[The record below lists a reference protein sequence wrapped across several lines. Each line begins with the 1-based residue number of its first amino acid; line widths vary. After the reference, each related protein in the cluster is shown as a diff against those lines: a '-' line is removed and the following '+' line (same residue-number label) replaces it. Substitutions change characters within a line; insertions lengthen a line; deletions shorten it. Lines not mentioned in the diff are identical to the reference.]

1 MAYTVRKLLESEQF
15 PKMKL
20 LCGEKGLDLEVK
32 GIRII
37 EIEDMER
44 YLTGGEILITSFQVY
59 LSCSD
64 REVEQHFEDLVKS
77 DISGF
82 IVKKRKEYDPT
93 GRRLSLLE
101 KHCKKYEI
109 PLVEIPGDF
118 DYWGIIR
125 HVMIQVFDKDTA
137 RLKYFKITHD
147 SFNSFI
153 LKNNGSSNT
162 ASDIIKFLS
171 IMIENPVVLYYG
183 NLNCMVSTNSDNSK
197 LILSDEIQPYKPNI
211 ITKFQYMK
219 QMKGSCVQYVVKFAI
234 LSEVEV
240 YITITEENRELTE
253 LDYMAIENAII
264 NLQYGFL
271 SEFAQDEVKKKYQR
285 DIVHNILNGLLSSKE
300 MTEAAAQL
308 GMKESDTYRVVDF
321 HTIKKNVQRKYTKE
335 QLQEVG
341 VIVGELMYLLP
352 DALIYRN
359 MDQIVMIQQ
368 VDSNQT
374 ELEYQKEMEEVEDV
388 IQRSILYRKKDTDFQ
403 IGIGKS
409 VEGYQR
415 LKESYHEASRAIKYI
430 DIIRLVTGDKNKS
443 VVHYSNLGFFQ
454 IFGEIDDVT
463 ELERYIP
470 ETLKKSNISV
480 SLIKANRTKITDS
493 NVYGISYGYDVY
505 AGGAGNDN
513 DGDAKDGRSG
523 GFVGF
528 NDEGLLKN
536 NNMYYC
542 DVVRGTKDLVG
553 PFSGKSE
560 LDTVYAFNSQEK
572 VEGEN
577 NNYRIYRKLD
587 QSLDQIEKNNSIL
600 NSSHEKDD
608 ASGWDIYTIGHMN
621 PVKTFETL
629 KNAVLVS
636 KGDSVKADLNAYES
650 SAKAVLMSDTK
661 TTLNTGE
668 SDTPEPSE
676 SQDPCDENIKLTIN
690 KVWKDLNNFDHS
702 RPNSI
707 TVTISRTWKDKAGN
721 EKTETVPRYE
731 SYKIEGS
738 SDKSKWQKVIK
749 ELPAYT
755 TDGDE
760 IYYYT
765 YSITEAKVDG
775 YTTTI
780 DKSQDGFTFTITNRH
795 FPGLPDT
802 GGYGSYLIYLIAVL
816 LFLVYFVMRYKKCKE
831 NKKAEKL

>member
-109 PLVEIPGDF
+109 PLVEISEDSY
-118 DYWGIIR
+118 YWGIIR
-125 HVMIQVFDKDTA
+125 YVMIQVFDKDTA

-147 SFNSFI
+147 SFNTFI

-183 NLNCMVSTNSDNSK
+183 DLNCMVSTNSDNSK

-234 LSEVEV
+234 LSEVEI

-264 NLQYGFL
+264 NLQDGFL
-271 SEFAQDEVKKKYQR
+271 SEFAQDEEKKTYQR
-285 DIVHNILNGLLSSKE
+285 DIIHNILNGLLSSKE

-321 HTIKKNVQRKYTKE
+321 HTITKNVQRKYTKE
-335 QLQEVG
+335 QLHEVG
-341 VIVGELMYLLP
+341 VIEGELMHLLP

-368 VDSNQT
+368 VDSDQT
-374 ELEYQKEMEEVEDV
+374 ELEYQKEMEEIEEV

-415 LKESYHEASRAIKYI
+415 LKESYYEASQAIKYI
-430 DIIRLVTGDKNKS
+430 EIIRQVTGDKNKS
-443 VVHYSNLGFFQ
+443 VVQYSNLGFFQ
-454 IFGEIDDVT
+454 IFGKVDDMT
-463 ELERYIP
+463 ELERCIP
-470 ETLKKSNISV
+470 ETLKKLYLYDDEHKGE
-480 SLIKANRTKITDS
+480 LITTLQMYLRNNQSIKKTASAMFVHYRT
-493 NVYGISYGYDVY
+493 ISYRLE
-505 AGGAGNDN
+505 
-513 DGDAKDGRSG
+513 KIKQISG
-523 GFVGF
+523 
-528 NDEGLLKN
+528 
-536 NNMYYC
+536 
-542 DVVRGTKDLVG
+542 
-553 PFSGKSE
+553 
-560 LDTVYAFNSQEK
+560 
-572 VEGEN
+572 
-577 NNYRIYRKLD
+577 I
-587 QSLDQIEKNNSIL
+587 
-600 NSSHEKDD
+600 
-608 ASGWDIYTIGHMN
+608 
-621 PVKTFETL
+621 
-629 KNAVLVS
+629 
-636 KGDSVKADLNAYES
+636 
-650 SAKAVLMSDTK
+650 
-661 TTLNTGE
+661 
-668 SDTPEPSE
+668 
-676 SQDPCDENIKLTIN
+676 
-690 KVWKDLNNFDHS
+690 NFD
-702 RPNSI
+702 N
-707 TVTISRTWKDKAGN
+707 AN
-721 EKTETVPRYE
+721 EVLAV
-731 SYKIEGS
+731 SNGLIIYKMLKEIE
-738 SDKSKWQKVIK
+738 
-749 ELPAYT
+749 
-755 TDGDE
+755 
-760 IYYYT
+760 
-765 YSITEAKVDG
+765 
-775 YTTTI
+775 
-780 DKSQDGFTFTITNRH
+780 
-795 FPGLPDT
+795 
-802 GGYGSYLIYLIAVL
+802 
-816 LFLVYFVMRYKKCKE
+816 
-831 NKKAEKL
+831 

>member
-15 PKMKL
+15 PKMKP

-59 LSCSD
+59 LSCND

-118 DYWGIIR
+118 YYWGIIR
-125 HVMIQVFDKDTA
+125 YVIMQVFDKATA

-147 SFNSFI
+147 NFNAFI
-153 LKNNGSSNT
+153 LNNNGSCNT
-162 ASDIIKFLS
+162 ASNIIKFLS
-171 IMIENPVVLYYG
+171 VMIENPVVLYYG

-234 LSEVEV
+234 LSEVEI

-300 MTEAAAQL
+300 MTEAASQL

-470 ETLKKSNISV
+470 ETLKKLYLYDDEHKGE
-480 SLIKANRTKITDS
+480 LITTLQMYLRNNQSIKKTAGAMFVHYRT
-493 NVYGISYGYDVY
+493 ISYRLE
-505 AGGAGNDN
+505 
-513 DGDAKDGRSG
+513 KIKQISG
-523 GFVGF
+523 INF
-528 NDEGLLKN
+528 
-536 NNMYYC
+536 
-542 DVVRGTKDLVG
+542 
-553 PFSGKSE
+553 
-560 LDTVYAFNSQEK
+560 
-572 VEGEN
+572 
-577 NNYRIYRKLD
+577 
-587 QSLDQIEKNNSIL
+587 
-600 NSSHEKDD
+600 DD
-608 ASGWDIYTIGHMN
+608 ANEVLAVSNGLIIYKM
-621 PVKTFETL
+621 L
-629 KNAVLVS
+629 K
-636 KGDSVKADLNAYES
+636 E
-650 SAKAVLMSDTK
+650 
-661 TTLNTGE
+661 
-668 SDTPEPSE
+668 
-676 SQDPCDENIKLTIN
+676 
-690 KVWKDLNNFDHS
+690 
-702 RPNSI
+702 
-707 TVTISRTWKDKAGN
+707 
-721 EKTETVPRYE
+721 
-731 SYKIEGS
+731 IE
-738 SDKSKWQKVIK
+738 
-749 ELPAYT
+749 
-755 TDGDE
+755 
-760 IYYYT
+760 
-765 YSITEAKVDG
+765 
-775 YTTTI
+775 
-780 DKSQDGFTFTITNRH
+780 
-795 FPGLPDT
+795 
-802 GGYGSYLIYLIAVL
+802 
-816 LFLVYFVMRYKKCKE
+816 
-831 NKKAEKL
+831 

>member
-109 PLVEIPGDF
+109 PLVEILGDF

-147 SFNSFI
+147 SFNTFI
-153 LKNNGSSNT
+153 LNNNGSCNT
-162 ASDIIKFLS
+162 ASNIIKFLS
-171 IMIENPVVLYYG
+171 VMIENPVVLYYG

-234 LSEVEV
+234 LSEVEI

-321 HTIKKNVQRKYTKE
+321 HTIKNNVQSKYTKE
-335 QLQEVG
+335 QLHEVG
-341 VIVGELMYLLP
+341 VIEGELMHLLP

-368 VDSNQT
+368 VDSDQT

-415 LKESYHEASRAIKYI
+415 LKESYHEASQAIKYI
-430 DIIRLVTGDKNKS
+430 EIVRLVTGDKNKS

-470 ETLKKSNISV
+470 ETLKKLYLYDDEHKGE
-480 SLIKANRTKITDS
+480 LITTLQMYLRNNQSIKKTADAMFVHYRT
-493 NVYGISYGYDVY
+493 ISYRLE
-505 AGGAGNDN
+505 
-513 DGDAKDGRSG
+513 KIKQISG
-523 GFVGF
+523 
-528 NDEGLLKN
+528 
-536 NNMYYC
+536 
-542 DVVRGTKDLVG
+542 
-553 PFSGKSE
+553 
-560 LDTVYAFNSQEK
+560 
-572 VEGEN
+572 
-577 NNYRIYRKLD
+577 I
-587 QSLDQIEKNNSIL
+587 
-600 NSSHEKDD
+600 
-608 ASGWDIYTIGHMN
+608 
-621 PVKTFETL
+621 
-629 KNAVLVS
+629 
-636 KGDSVKADLNAYES
+636 
-650 SAKAVLMSDTK
+650 
-661 TTLNTGE
+661 
-668 SDTPEPSE
+668 
-676 SQDPCDENIKLTIN
+676 
-690 KVWKDLNNFDHS
+690 NFD
-702 RPNSI
+702 N
-707 TVTISRTWKDKAGN
+707 AN
-721 EKTETVPRYE
+721 EVLAV
-731 SYKIEGS
+731 SNGLIIYKMLKEIE
-738 SDKSKWQKVIK
+738 
-749 ELPAYT
+749 
-755 TDGDE
+755 
-760 IYYYT
+760 
-765 YSITEAKVDG
+765 
-775 YTTTI
+775 
-780 DKSQDGFTFTITNRH
+780 
-795 FPGLPDT
+795 
-802 GGYGSYLIYLIAVL
+802 
-816 LFLVYFVMRYKKCKE
+816 
-831 NKKAEKL
+831 

>member
-82 IVKKRKEYDPT
+82 IVKKRKKYDPT

-109 PLVEIPGDF
+109 PLVEISEDSY
-118 DYWGIIR
+118 YWGIIR
-125 HVMIQVFDKDTA
+125 YVIMQVFDKDTA

-147 SFNSFI
+147 NFNTFI
-153 LKNNGSSNT
+153 LNNNGSCNT

-171 IMIENPVVLYYG
+171 VMIENPVVLYYG

-234 LSEVEV
+234 LNEMEI

-285 DIVHNILNGLLSSKE
+285 DLIHNILNGLLSSKE

-335 QLQEVG
+335 QLHEVG

-470 ETLKKSNISV
+470 ETLKKLYLYDDEHKGE
-480 SLIKANRTKITDS
+480 LITTLQMYLRNKQSIRKTADAMFVHYRT
-493 NVYGISYGYDVY
+493 ISYRLE
-505 AGGAGNDN
+505 
-513 DGDAKDGRSG
+513 KIKQISG
-523 GFVGF
+523 
-528 NDEGLLKN
+528 
-536 NNMYYC
+536 
-542 DVVRGTKDLVG
+542 
-553 PFSGKSE
+553 
-560 LDTVYAFNSQEK
+560 
-572 VEGEN
+572 
-577 NNYRIYRKLD
+577 I
-587 QSLDQIEKNNSIL
+587 
-600 NSSHEKDD
+600 
-608 ASGWDIYTIGHMN
+608 
-621 PVKTFETL
+621 
-629 KNAVLVS
+629 
-636 KGDSVKADLNAYES
+636 
-650 SAKAVLMSDTK
+650 
-661 TTLNTGE
+661 
-668 SDTPEPSE
+668 
-676 SQDPCDENIKLTIN
+676 
-690 KVWKDLNNFDHS
+690 NFD
-702 RPNSI
+702 N
-707 TVTISRTWKDKAGN
+707 AN
-721 EKTETVPRYE
+721 EVLAV
-731 SYKIEGS
+731 SNGLIIYKMLKEIE
-738 SDKSKWQKVIK
+738 
-749 ELPAYT
+749 
-755 TDGDE
+755 
-760 IYYYT
+760 
-765 YSITEAKVDG
+765 
-775 YTTTI
+775 
-780 DKSQDGFTFTITNRH
+780 
-795 FPGLPDT
+795 
-802 GGYGSYLIYLIAVL
+802 
-816 LFLVYFVMRYKKCKE
+816 
-831 NKKAEKL
+831 

>member
-109 PLVEIPGDF
+109 PLVEISEDSY
-118 DYWGIIR
+118 YWGIIR
-125 HVMIQVFDKDTA
+125 YVMIQVFDKDTA

-147 SFNSFI
+147 SFNTFI

-183 NLNCMVSTNSDNSK
+183 DLNCMVSTNSDNSK

-234 LSEVEV
+234 LSEVEI

-271 SEFAQDEVKKKYQR
+271 SEFAQNEVKKTYQR
-285 DIVHNILNGLLSSKE
+285 DLIHNILNGLLSSKE

-321 HTIKKNVQRKYTKE
+321 HTITKNVQRKYTKE
-335 QLQEVG
+335 QLHEVG

-368 VDSNQT
+368 VDSDQT
-374 ELEYQKEMEEVEDV
+374 ELEYQKEMEEIEEV

-415 LKESYHEASRAIKYI
+415 LKESYQEASRAIKYI

-443 VVHYSNLGFFQ
+443 VVHYSSLGFFQ

-470 ETLKKSNISV
+470 ETLKKLYLYDDEHKGE
-480 SLIKANRTKITDS
+480 LITTLQMYLRNNQSIKKTASAMFVHYRT
-493 NVYGISYGYDVY
+493 ISYRLE
-505 AGGAGNDN
+505 
-513 DGDAKDGRSG
+513 KIKQISG
-523 GFVGF
+523 
-528 NDEGLLKN
+528 
-536 NNMYYC
+536 
-542 DVVRGTKDLVG
+542 
-553 PFSGKSE
+553 
-560 LDTVYAFNSQEK
+560 
-572 VEGEN
+572 
-577 NNYRIYRKLD
+577 I
-587 QSLDQIEKNNSIL
+587 
-600 NSSHEKDD
+600 
-608 ASGWDIYTIGHMN
+608 
-621 PVKTFETL
+621 
-629 KNAVLVS
+629 
-636 KGDSVKADLNAYES
+636 
-650 SAKAVLMSDTK
+650 
-661 TTLNTGE
+661 
-668 SDTPEPSE
+668 
-676 SQDPCDENIKLTIN
+676 
-690 KVWKDLNNFDHS
+690 NFD
-702 RPNSI
+702 N
-707 TVTISRTWKDKAGN
+707 AN
-721 EKTETVPRYE
+721 EVLAV
-731 SYKIEGS
+731 SNGLIIYKMLKEIE
-738 SDKSKWQKVIK
+738 
-749 ELPAYT
+749 
-755 TDGDE
+755 
-760 IYYYT
+760 
-765 YSITEAKVDG
+765 
-775 YTTTI
+775 
-780 DKSQDGFTFTITNRH
+780 
-795 FPGLPDT
+795 
-802 GGYGSYLIYLIAVL
+802 
-816 LFLVYFVMRYKKCKE
+816 
-831 NKKAEKL
+831 

>member
-44 YLTGGEILITSFQVY
+44 YLTGGEILITSLQVY
-59 LSCSD
+59 LSCSA

-109 PLVEIPGDF
+109 PLVEISEDSY
-118 DYWGIIR
+118 YWGIIR
-125 HVMIQVFDKDTA
+125 YVIMQVFDKATA

-147 SFNSFI
+147 NFNTFI
-153 LKNNGSSNT
+153 LNNNGSCNT
-162 ASDIIKFLS
+162 ASNIIKFLS
-171 IMIENPVVLYYG
+171 VMIENPVVLYYG

-234 LSEVEV
+234 LSEVEI
-240 YITITEENRELTE
+240 YITITEENRGLTE

-285 DIVHNILNGLLSSKE
+285 DLIHNILNGLLSSKE

-321 HTIKKNVQRKYTKE
+321 HTIKNNVQSKYTKE
-335 QLQEVG
+335 QLHEVG
-341 VIVGELMYLLP
+341 VIEGELKHLLP

-368 VDSNQT
+368 VDSEQT

-415 LKESYHEASRAIKYI
+415 LKESYHEASQAIKYI
-430 DIIRLVTGDKNKS
+430 EIVRLVTGDKNKS

-454 IFGEIDDVT
+454 IFGEIDDMT
-463 ELERYIP
+463 KLERYIP
-470 ETLKKSNISV
+470 ETLKKLYLYDDEHKGE
-480 SLIKANRTKITDS
+480 LITTLQMYLRNNQSIKKTADAMFVHYRT
-493 NVYGISYGYDVY
+493 ISYRLE
-505 AGGAGNDN
+505 
-513 DGDAKDGRSG
+513 KIKQISG
-523 GFVGF
+523 
-528 NDEGLLKN
+528 
-536 NNMYYC
+536 
-542 DVVRGTKDLVG
+542 
-553 PFSGKSE
+553 
-560 LDTVYAFNSQEK
+560 
-572 VEGEN
+572 
-577 NNYRIYRKLD
+577 I
-587 QSLDQIEKNNSIL
+587 
-600 NSSHEKDD
+600 
-608 ASGWDIYTIGHMN
+608 
-621 PVKTFETL
+621 
-629 KNAVLVS
+629 
-636 KGDSVKADLNAYES
+636 
-650 SAKAVLMSDTK
+650 
-661 TTLNTGE
+661 
-668 SDTPEPSE
+668 
-676 SQDPCDENIKLTIN
+676 
-690 KVWKDLNNFDHS
+690 NFD
-702 RPNSI
+702 N
-707 TVTISRTWKDKAGN
+707 AN
-721 EKTETVPRYE
+721 EVLAV
-731 SYKIEGS
+731 SNGLIIYKMLKEIE
-738 SDKSKWQKVIK
+738 
-749 ELPAYT
+749 
-755 TDGDE
+755 
-760 IYYYT
+760 
-765 YSITEAKVDG
+765 
-775 YTTTI
+775 
-780 DKSQDGFTFTITNRH
+780 
-795 FPGLPDT
+795 
-802 GGYGSYLIYLIAVL
+802 
-816 LFLVYFVMRYKKCKE
+816 
-831 NKKAEKL
+831 

>member
-1 MAYTVRKLLESEQF
+1 MGYTVRKLLESEQF

-109 PLVEIPGDF
+109 PLVEISEDSY
-118 DYWGIIR
+118 YWGIIR
-125 HVMIQVFDKDTA
+125 YVIMQVFDKDTA

-147 SFNSFI
+147 NFNTFI
-153 LKNNGSSNT
+153 LNNNGSCNT

-171 IMIENPVVLYYG
+171 VMIENPVVLYYG

-234 LSEVEV
+234 LNEMEI

-271 SEFAQDEVKKKYQR
+271 SEFAQDEEKKMYQR
-285 DIVHNILNGLLSSKE
+285 DIIHNILNGLLSSKE

-321 HTIKKNVQRKYTKE
+321 HTIAKNVQRKYTKE
-335 QLQEVG
+335 QLHEVG
-341 VIVGELMYLLP
+341 VIEGELMHLLP

-415 LKESYHEASRAIKYI
+415 LKESYYEASQAIKYI
-430 DIIRLVTGDKNKS
+430 EIIRLVTGDKNKS

-454 IFGEIDDVT
+454 IFGKVDDMT
-463 ELERYIP
+463 ELERCIP
-470 ETLKKSNISV
+470 ETLKKLYLYEDEHKGE
-480 SLIKANRTKITDS
+480 LITTLQMYLRNNQSIKKTAGAMFVHYRT
-493 NVYGISYGYDVY
+493 ISYRLE
-505 AGGAGNDN
+505 
-513 DGDAKDGRSG
+513 KIKQISG
-523 GFVGF
+523 
-528 NDEGLLKN
+528 
-536 NNMYYC
+536 
-542 DVVRGTKDLVG
+542 
-553 PFSGKSE
+553 
-560 LDTVYAFNSQEK
+560 
-572 VEGEN
+572 
-577 NNYRIYRKLD
+577 I
-587 QSLDQIEKNNSIL
+587 
-600 NSSHEKDD
+600 
-608 ASGWDIYTIGHMN
+608 
-621 PVKTFETL
+621 
-629 KNAVLVS
+629 
-636 KGDSVKADLNAYES
+636 
-650 SAKAVLMSDTK
+650 
-661 TTLNTGE
+661 
-668 SDTPEPSE
+668 
-676 SQDPCDENIKLTIN
+676 
-690 KVWKDLNNFDHS
+690 NFD
-702 RPNSI
+702 N
-707 TVTISRTWKDKAGN
+707 AN
-721 EKTETVPRYE
+721 EVLAV
-731 SYKIEGS
+731 SNGLIIYKMLKEIE
-738 SDKSKWQKVIK
+738 
-749 ELPAYT
+749 
-755 TDGDE
+755 
-760 IYYYT
+760 
-765 YSITEAKVDG
+765 
-775 YTTTI
+775 
-780 DKSQDGFTFTITNRH
+780 
-795 FPGLPDT
+795 
-802 GGYGSYLIYLIAVL
+802 
-816 LFLVYFVMRYKKCKE
+816 
-831 NKKAEKL
+831 

>member
-109 PLVEIPGDF
+109 PLVEIPEDF
-118 DYWGIIR
+118 YYWGIIR

-147 SFNSFI
+147 NFNTFI

-234 LSEVEV
+234 LSEVEI

-285 DIVHNILNGLLSSKE
+285 DLIHNILNGLLSSKE

-321 HTIKKNVQRKYTKE
+321 HTIKNNVQSKYTKE
-335 QLQEVG
+335 QLHEVG
-341 VIVGELMYLLP
+341 VIEGELKHLLP

-415 LKESYHEASRAIKYI
+415 LKESYHEASQAIKYI
-430 DIIRLVTGDKNKS
+430 EIIRQVTGDKNKS

-454 IFGEIDDVT
+454 IFGEIDDMT

-470 ETLKKSNISV
+470 ETLKKLYLYDDEHKGE
-480 SLIKANRTKITDS
+480 LITTLQMYLRNNQSIKKTAGAMFAHYRT
-493 NVYGISYGYDVY
+493 ISYRLE
-505 AGGAGNDN
+505 
-513 DGDAKDGRSG
+513 KIKQISG
-523 GFVGF
+523 INF
-528 NDEGLLKN
+528 
-536 NNMYYC
+536 
-542 DVVRGTKDLVG
+542 
-553 PFSGKSE
+553 
-560 LDTVYAFNSQEK
+560 
-572 VEGEN
+572 
-577 NNYRIYRKLD
+577 
-587 QSLDQIEKNNSIL
+587 
-600 NSSHEKDD
+600 DD
-608 ASGWDIYTIGHMN
+608 ANEVLAVSNGLIIYKM
-621 PVKTFETL
+621 L
-629 KNAVLVS
+629 K
-636 KGDSVKADLNAYES
+636 E
-650 SAKAVLMSDTK
+650 
-661 TTLNTGE
+661 
-668 SDTPEPSE
+668 
-676 SQDPCDENIKLTIN
+676 
-690 KVWKDLNNFDHS
+690 
-702 RPNSI
+702 
-707 TVTISRTWKDKAGN
+707 
-721 EKTETVPRYE
+721 
-731 SYKIEGS
+731 IE
-738 SDKSKWQKVIK
+738 
-749 ELPAYT
+749 
-755 TDGDE
+755 
-760 IYYYT
+760 
-765 YSITEAKVDG
+765 
-775 YTTTI
+775 
-780 DKSQDGFTFTITNRH
+780 
-795 FPGLPDT
+795 
-802 GGYGSYLIYLIAVL
+802 
-816 LFLVYFVMRYKKCKE
+816 
-831 NKKAEKL
+831 

>member
-109 PLVEIPGDF
+109 PLVEISEDSY
-118 DYWGIIR
+118 YWGIIR
-125 HVMIQVFDKDTA
+125 YVIMQVFDKDTA

-147 SFNSFI
+147 NFNTFI
-153 LKNNGSSNT
+153 LNNNGSCNT

-234 LSEVEV
+234 LNEMEI

-321 HTIKKNVQRKYTKE
+321 HTITKNVQRKYTKE
-335 QLQEVG
+335 QLHEVG
-341 VIVGELMYLLP
+341 VIVSELMYLLP

-470 ETLKKSNISV
+470 ETLKKLYLYDDEHKGE
-480 SLIKANRTKITDS
+480 LITTLQMYLRNNQSIKKTAGAMFVHYRT
-493 NVYGISYGYDVY
+493 ISYRLE
-505 AGGAGNDN
+505 
-513 DGDAKDGRSG
+513 KIKQISG
-523 GFVGF
+523 
-528 NDEGLLKN
+528 
-536 NNMYYC
+536 
-542 DVVRGTKDLVG
+542 
-553 PFSGKSE
+553 
-560 LDTVYAFNSQEK
+560 
-572 VEGEN
+572 
-577 NNYRIYRKLD
+577 I
-587 QSLDQIEKNNSIL
+587 
-600 NSSHEKDD
+600 
-608 ASGWDIYTIGHMN
+608 
-621 PVKTFETL
+621 
-629 KNAVLVS
+629 
-636 KGDSVKADLNAYES
+636 
-650 SAKAVLMSDTK
+650 
-661 TTLNTGE
+661 
-668 SDTPEPSE
+668 
-676 SQDPCDENIKLTIN
+676 
-690 KVWKDLNNFDHS
+690 NFD
-702 RPNSI
+702 N
-707 TVTISRTWKDKAGN
+707 AN
-721 EKTETVPRYE
+721 EVLAV
-731 SYKIEGS
+731 SNGLIIYKMLKEIE
-738 SDKSKWQKVIK
+738 
-749 ELPAYT
+749 
-755 TDGDE
+755 
-760 IYYYT
+760 
-765 YSITEAKVDG
+765 
-775 YTTTI
+775 
-780 DKSQDGFTFTITNRH
+780 
-795 FPGLPDT
+795 
-802 GGYGSYLIYLIAVL
+802 
-816 LFLVYFVMRYKKCKE
+816 
-831 NKKAEKL
+831 

>member
-59 LSCSD
+59 LSCND

-109 PLVEIPGDF
+109 PLVEISEDLY
-118 DYWGIIR
+118 YWGIIR
-125 HVMIQVFDKDTA
+125 YVIMQVFDKVTA

-147 SFNSFI
+147 NFNTFI
-153 LKNNGSSNT
+153 LNNNGSCNT

-171 IMIENPVVLYYG
+171 VMIENPVVLYYG

-234 LSEVEV
+234 LNEMEI

-415 LKESYHEASRAIKYI
+415 LKESYHEASQAIKYI
-430 DIIRLVTGDKNKS
+430 EIIRQVTGDKNKS

-454 IFGEIDDVT
+454 IFGKVDDMT
-463 ELERYIP
+463 ELERCIP
-470 ETLKKSNISV
+470 ETLKKLYLYDDEHKGE
-480 SLIKANRTKITDS
+480 LITTLQMYLRNNQSIKKTADAMFVHYRT
-493 NVYGISYGYDVY
+493 ISYRLE
-505 AGGAGNDN
+505 
-513 DGDAKDGRSG
+513 KIKQISG
-523 GFVGF
+523 
-528 NDEGLLKN
+528 
-536 NNMYYC
+536 
-542 DVVRGTKDLVG
+542 
-553 PFSGKSE
+553 
-560 LDTVYAFNSQEK
+560 
-572 VEGEN
+572 
-577 NNYRIYRKLD
+577 I
-587 QSLDQIEKNNSIL
+587 
-600 NSSHEKDD
+600 
-608 ASGWDIYTIGHMN
+608 
-621 PVKTFETL
+621 
-629 KNAVLVS
+629 
-636 KGDSVKADLNAYES
+636 
-650 SAKAVLMSDTK
+650 
-661 TTLNTGE
+661 
-668 SDTPEPSE
+668 
-676 SQDPCDENIKLTIN
+676 
-690 KVWKDLNNFDHS
+690 NFD
-702 RPNSI
+702 N
-707 TVTISRTWKDKAGN
+707 AN
-721 EKTETVPRYE
+721 EVLAV
-731 SYKIEGS
+731 SNGLIIYKMLKEIE
-738 SDKSKWQKVIK
+738 
-749 ELPAYT
+749 
-755 TDGDE
+755 
-760 IYYYT
+760 
-765 YSITEAKVDG
+765 
-775 YTTTI
+775 
-780 DKSQDGFTFTITNRH
+780 
-795 FPGLPDT
+795 
-802 GGYGSYLIYLIAVL
+802 
-816 LFLVYFVMRYKKCKE
+816 
-831 NKKAEKL
+831 

>member
-59 LSCSD
+59 LSCND

-109 PLVEIPGDF
+109 PLVEISEDLH
-118 DYWGIIR
+118 YWGIIR
-125 HVMIQVFDKDTA
+125 YVIMQVFDKATA

-147 SFNSFI
+147 NFNAFI
-153 LKNNGSSNT
+153 LNNNGSCNT
-162 ASDIIKFLS
+162 ASNIIKFLS
-171 IMIENPVVLYYG
+171 VMIENPVVLYYG

-234 LSEVEV
+234 LSEVEI

-285 DIVHNILNGLLSSKE
+285 DIVHNILNGLLSPKE
-300 MTEAAAQL
+300 MAEAAAQL

-321 HTIKKNVQRKYTKE
+321 HTITNNVQRKYTKE
-335 QLQEVG
+335 QLHEVG
-341 VIVGELMYLLP
+341 VIVSELKHLLP

-470 ETLKKSNISV
+470 ETLKKLYLYDDEHKGE
-480 SLIKANRTKITDS
+480 LITTLQMYLRNNQSIKKTAGAMFVHYRT
-493 NVYGISYGYDVY
+493 ISYRLE
-505 AGGAGNDN
+505 
-513 DGDAKDGRSG
+513 KIKQISG
-523 GFVGF
+523 
-528 NDEGLLKN
+528 
-536 NNMYYC
+536 
-542 DVVRGTKDLVG
+542 
-553 PFSGKSE
+553 
-560 LDTVYAFNSQEK
+560 
-572 VEGEN
+572 
-577 NNYRIYRKLD
+577 I
-587 QSLDQIEKNNSIL
+587 
-600 NSSHEKDD
+600 
-608 ASGWDIYTIGHMN
+608 
-621 PVKTFETL
+621 
-629 KNAVLVS
+629 
-636 KGDSVKADLNAYES
+636 
-650 SAKAVLMSDTK
+650 
-661 TTLNTGE
+661 
-668 SDTPEPSE
+668 
-676 SQDPCDENIKLTIN
+676 
-690 KVWKDLNNFDHS
+690 NFDNADEVLAVS
-702 RPNSI
+702 NGLI
-707 TVTISRTWKDKAGN
+707 I
-721 EKTETVPRYE
+721 
-731 SYKIEGS
+731 YKMLKEIE
-738 SDKSKWQKVIK
+738 
-749 ELPAYT
+749 
-755 TDGDE
+755 
-760 IYYYT
+760 
-765 YSITEAKVDG
+765 
-775 YTTTI
+775 
-780 DKSQDGFTFTITNRH
+780 
-795 FPGLPDT
+795 
-802 GGYGSYLIYLIAVL
+802 
-816 LFLVYFVMRYKKCKE
+816 
-831 NKKAEKL
+831 

>member
-59 LSCSD
+59 LSCND

-118 DYWGIIR
+118 YYWGIIR
-125 HVMIQVFDKDTA
+125 YVIMQVFDKATA

-147 SFNSFI
+147 NFNAFI
-153 LKNNGSSNT
+153 LNNNGSCNT
-162 ASDIIKFLS
+162 ASNIIKFLS
-171 IMIENPVVLYYG
+171 VMIENPVVLYYG

-234 LSEVEV
+234 LSEVEI

-285 DIVHNILNGLLSSKE
+285 DIIQNILNGLLSSKE
-300 MTEAAAQL
+300 MTEAASQL

-415 LKESYHEASRAIKYI
+415 LKESYYEASQAIKYI
-430 DIIRLVTGDKNKS
+430 EIIRQVTGDKNKS

-454 IFGEIDDVT
+454 IFSKVDDMT
-463 ELERYIP
+463 ELERCIP
-470 ETLKKSNISV
+470 ETLKKLYLYDDEHKGE
-480 SLIKANRTKITDS
+480 LITTLQMYLRNNQSIKKTAGAMFVHYRT
-493 NVYGISYGYDVY
+493 ISY
-505 AGGAGNDN
+505 
-513 DGDAKDGRSG
+513 R
-523 GFVGF
+523 
-528 NDEGLLKN
+528 
-536 NNMYYC
+536 
-542 DVVRGTKDLVG
+542 
-553 PFSGKSE
+553 
-560 LDTVYAFNSQEK
+560 
-572 VEGEN
+572 
-577 NNYRIYRKLD
+577 
-587 QSLDQIEKNNSIL
+587 IEKI
-600 NSSHEKDD
+600 KQI
-608 ASGWDIYTIGHMN
+608 SGI
-621 PVKTFETL
+621 
-629 KNAVLVS
+629 
-636 KGDSVKADLNAYES
+636 
-650 SAKAVLMSDTK
+650 
-661 TTLNTGE
+661 
-668 SDTPEPSE
+668 
-676 SQDPCDENIKLTIN
+676 
-690 KVWKDLNNFDHS
+690 NFD
-702 RPNSI
+702 N
-707 TVTISRTWKDKAGN
+707 AN
-721 EKTETVPRYE
+721 EVLAV
-731 SYKIEGS
+731 SNGLIIYKMLKEIE
-738 SDKSKWQKVIK
+738 
-749 ELPAYT
+749 
-755 TDGDE
+755 
-760 IYYYT
+760 
-765 YSITEAKVDG
+765 
-775 YTTTI
+775 
-780 DKSQDGFTFTITNRH
+780 
-795 FPGLPDT
+795 
-802 GGYGSYLIYLIAVL
+802 
-816 LFLVYFVMRYKKCKE
+816 
-831 NKKAEKL
+831 

>member
-59 LSCSD
+59 LSCND

-109 PLVEIPGDF
+109 PLVEIPGDLY
-118 DYWGIIR
+118 YWGIIR
-125 HVMIQVFDKDTA
+125 HVMMQVFDKDTA

-147 SFNSFI
+147 NFNTFI

-183 NLNCMVSTNSDNSK
+183 NLNCMVSTNLDNSK

-219 QMKGSCVQYVVKFAI
+219 QMKGSCVQYIVKFAI
-234 LSEVEV
+234 LSEVDI
-240 YITITEENRELTE
+240 YITITEENRELIE

-264 NLQYGFL
+264 NLQYEFL

-285 DIVHNILNGLLSSKE
+285 DLIHNILNGLLSSKE

-321 HTIKKNVQRKYTKE
+321 HTITKNVQRKYTKE
-335 QLQEVG
+335 QLHEVG
-341 VIVGELMYLLP
+341 VIEGELMHLLP

-415 LKESYHEASRAIKYI
+415 LKESYYEASQAIKYI
-430 DIIRLVTGDKNKS
+430 EIIRHVTGDKNKS

-454 IFGEIDDVT
+454 IFGKVDDMT
-463 ELERYIP
+463 ELERCIP
-470 ETLKKSNISV
+470 ETLKKLYLYDDEHKGE
-480 SLIKANRTKITDS
+480 LITTLQMYLRNNQSIKKTAGAMFAHYRT
-493 NVYGISYGYDVY
+493 ISYRLE
-505 AGGAGNDN
+505 
-513 DGDAKDGRSG
+513 KI
-523 GFVGF
+523 
-528 NDEGLLKN
+528 KQI
-536 NNMYYC
+536 
-542 DVVRGTKDLVG
+542 
-553 PFSGKSE
+553 SE
-560 LDTVYAFNSQEK
+560 INF
-572 VEGEN
+572 
-577 NNYRIYRKLD
+577 
-587 QSLDQIEKNNSIL
+587 
-600 NSSHEKDD
+600 DD
-608 ASGWDIYTIGHMN
+608 ANEVLAVSNGLIIYKM
-621 PVKTFETL
+621 L
-629 KNAVLVS
+629 K
-636 KGDSVKADLNAYES
+636 E
-650 SAKAVLMSDTK
+650 
-661 TTLNTGE
+661 
-668 SDTPEPSE
+668 
-676 SQDPCDENIKLTIN
+676 
-690 KVWKDLNNFDHS
+690 
-702 RPNSI
+702 
-707 TVTISRTWKDKAGN
+707 
-721 EKTETVPRYE
+721 
-731 SYKIEGS
+731 IE
-738 SDKSKWQKVIK
+738 
-749 ELPAYT
+749 
-755 TDGDE
+755 
-760 IYYYT
+760 
-765 YSITEAKVDG
+765 
-775 YTTTI
+775 
-780 DKSQDGFTFTITNRH
+780 
-795 FPGLPDT
+795 
-802 GGYGSYLIYLIAVL
+802 
-816 LFLVYFVMRYKKCKE
+816 
-831 NKKAEKL
+831 

>member
-1 MAYTVRKLLESEQF
+1 MGYTVRKLLESEQF

-44 YLTGGEILITSFQVY
+44 YLTGGEILMTSFQVY

-109 PLVEIPGDF
+109 PLVEISEDSY
-118 DYWGIIR
+118 YWGIIR
-125 HVMIQVFDKDTA
+125 YVMIQVFDKDTA

-147 SFNSFI
+147 NFNTFI

-183 NLNCMVSTNSDNSK
+183 NLNCMVSTNLDNSK

-234 LSEVEV
+234 LSEVEI

-285 DIVHNILNGLLSSKE
+285 DIIHNILNGLLSSKE
-300 MTEAAAQL
+300 MTEAALQL

-321 HTIKKNVQRKYTKE
+321 HTITKNVQRKYTKE
-335 QLQEVG
+335 QLHEVG
-341 VIVGELMYLLP
+341 VIEGELMHLLP

-374 ELEYQKEMEEVEDV
+374 ELEYQKEMEEIEEV

-415 LKESYHEASRAIKYI
+415 LKESYYEASQAIKYI
-430 DIIRLVTGDKNKS
+430 EIIRLVTGDKNKS

-454 IFGEIDDVT
+454 IFGKVDDMT
-463 ELERYIP
+463 ELERCIP
-470 ETLKKSNISV
+470 ETLKKLYLYDDEHKGE
-480 SLIKANRTKITDS
+480 LITTLQMYLRNNQSIKKTADEMFVHYRT
-493 NVYGISYGYDVY
+493 ISYRLE
-505 AGGAGNDN
+505 
-513 DGDAKDGRSG
+513 KIKQISG
-523 GFVGF
+523 
-528 NDEGLLKN
+528 
-536 NNMYYC
+536 
-542 DVVRGTKDLVG
+542 
-553 PFSGKSE
+553 
-560 LDTVYAFNSQEK
+560 
-572 VEGEN
+572 
-577 NNYRIYRKLD
+577 I
-587 QSLDQIEKNNSIL
+587 
-600 NSSHEKDD
+600 
-608 ASGWDIYTIGHMN
+608 
-621 PVKTFETL
+621 
-629 KNAVLVS
+629 
-636 KGDSVKADLNAYES
+636 
-650 SAKAVLMSDTK
+650 
-661 TTLNTGE
+661 
-668 SDTPEPSE
+668 
-676 SQDPCDENIKLTIN
+676 
-690 KVWKDLNNFDHS
+690 NFD
-702 RPNSI
+702 N
-707 TVTISRTWKDKAGN
+707 AN
-721 EKTETVPRYE
+721 EVLAV
-731 SYKIEGS
+731 SNGLIIYKMLKEIE
-738 SDKSKWQKVIK
+738 
-749 ELPAYT
+749 
-755 TDGDE
+755 
-760 IYYYT
+760 
-765 YSITEAKVDG
+765 
-775 YTTTI
+775 
-780 DKSQDGFTFTITNRH
+780 
-795 FPGLPDT
+795 
-802 GGYGSYLIYLIAVL
+802 
-816 LFLVYFVMRYKKCKE
+816 
-831 NKKAEKL
+831 

>member
-1 MAYTVRKLLESEQF
+1 MGYTVRKLLESEQF

-109 PLVEIPGDF
+109 PLVEISEDSY
-118 DYWGIIR
+118 YWGIIR
-125 HVMIQVFDKDTA
+125 YVIMQVFDKDTA

-147 SFNSFI
+147 NFNTFI
-153 LKNNGSSNT
+153 LNNNGSCNT

-171 IMIENPVVLYYG
+171 VMIENPVVLYYG

-234 LSEVEV
+234 LNEMEI

-285 DIVHNILNGLLSSKE
+285 DLIHNILNGLLSSKE

-321 HTIKKNVQRKYTKE
+321 HTITKNVQRKYTKE
-335 QLQEVG
+335 QLHEVG
-341 VIVGELMYLLP
+341 VIEGELMHLLP

-374 ELEYQKEMEEVEDV
+374 ELEYQKEMEEIEEV

-415 LKESYHEASRAIKYI
+415 LKESYYEASQAIKYI
-430 DIIRLVTGDKNKS
+430 EIIRLVTGDKNKS

-454 IFGEIDDVT
+454 IFGKVDDMT
-463 ELERYIP
+463 ELERCIP
-470 ETLKKSNISV
+470 ETLKKLYLYDDEHKGE
-480 SLIKANRTKITDS
+480 LITTLQMYLRNKQSIRKTADAMFVHYRT
-493 NVYGISYGYDVY
+493 ISYRLE
-505 AGGAGNDN
+505 
-513 DGDAKDGRSG
+513 KIKQISG
-523 GFVGF
+523 
-528 NDEGLLKN
+528 
-536 NNMYYC
+536 
-542 DVVRGTKDLVG
+542 
-553 PFSGKSE
+553 
-560 LDTVYAFNSQEK
+560 
-572 VEGEN
+572 
-577 NNYRIYRKLD
+577 I
-587 QSLDQIEKNNSIL
+587 
-600 NSSHEKDD
+600 
-608 ASGWDIYTIGHMN
+608 
-621 PVKTFETL
+621 
-629 KNAVLVS
+629 
-636 KGDSVKADLNAYES
+636 
-650 SAKAVLMSDTK
+650 
-661 TTLNTGE
+661 
-668 SDTPEPSE
+668 
-676 SQDPCDENIKLTIN
+676 
-690 KVWKDLNNFDHS
+690 NFD
-702 RPNSI
+702 N
-707 TVTISRTWKDKAGN
+707 AN
-721 EKTETVPRYE
+721 EVLAV
-731 SYKIEGS
+731 SNGLIIYKMLKEIE
-738 SDKSKWQKVIK
+738 
-749 ELPAYT
+749 
-755 TDGDE
+755 
-760 IYYYT
+760 
-765 YSITEAKVDG
+765 
-775 YTTTI
+775 
-780 DKSQDGFTFTITNRH
+780 
-795 FPGLPDT
+795 
-802 GGYGSYLIYLIAVL
+802 
-816 LFLVYFVMRYKKCKE
+816 
-831 NKKAEKL
+831 

>member
-59 LSCSD
+59 LSCND

-109 PLVEIPGDF
+109 PLVEISEDLH
-118 DYWGIIR
+118 YWGIIR
-125 HVMIQVFDKDTA
+125 YVIMQVFDKATA

-147 SFNSFI
+147 NFNTFI
-153 LKNNGSSNT
+153 LTNNGSCNT

-171 IMIENPVVLYYG
+171 VMIENPVVLYYG

-234 LSEVEV
+234 LNEMEI

-321 HTIKKNVQRKYTKE
+321 HTITKNVQRKYTKE
-335 QLQEVG
+335 QLHEVG
-341 VIVGELMYLLP
+341 VIEGELMHLLP

-368 VDSNQT
+368 VDSKQT

-470 ETLKKSNISV
+470 ETLKKLYLYDDEHKGE
-480 SLIKANRTKITDS
+480 LITTLQMYLRNNQSIKKTADAMFVHYRT
-493 NVYGISYGYDVY
+493 ISYRLE
-505 AGGAGNDN
+505 
-513 DGDAKDGRSG
+513 KIKQISG
-523 GFVGF
+523 INF
-528 NDEGLLKN
+528 
-536 NNMYYC
+536 
-542 DVVRGTKDLVG
+542 
-553 PFSGKSE
+553 
-560 LDTVYAFNSQEK
+560 
-572 VEGEN
+572 
-577 NNYRIYRKLD
+577 
-587 QSLDQIEKNNSIL
+587 
-600 NSSHEKDD
+600 DD
-608 ASGWDIYTIGHMN
+608 ANEVLAVSNGLIIYKM
-621 PVKTFETL
+621 L
-629 KNAVLVS
+629 K
-636 KGDSVKADLNAYES
+636 E
-650 SAKAVLMSDTK
+650 
-661 TTLNTGE
+661 
-668 SDTPEPSE
+668 
-676 SQDPCDENIKLTIN
+676 
-690 KVWKDLNNFDHS
+690 
-702 RPNSI
+702 
-707 TVTISRTWKDKAGN
+707 
-721 EKTETVPRYE
+721 
-731 SYKIEGS
+731 IE
-738 SDKSKWQKVIK
+738 
-749 ELPAYT
+749 
-755 TDGDE
+755 
-760 IYYYT
+760 
-765 YSITEAKVDG
+765 
-775 YTTTI
+775 
-780 DKSQDGFTFTITNRH
+780 
-795 FPGLPDT
+795 
-802 GGYGSYLIYLIAVL
+802 
-816 LFLVYFVMRYKKCKE
+816 
-831 NKKAEKL
+831 

>member
-59 LSCSD
+59 LSCND

-109 PLVEIPGDF
+109 PLVEISEDSY
-118 DYWGIIR
+118 YWGIIR
-125 HVMIQVFDKDTA
+125 YVIMQVFDKATA

-147 SFNSFI
+147 NFNTFI
-153 LKNNGSSNT
+153 LNNNGSCNT
-162 ASDIIKFLS
+162 ASNIIKFLS
-171 IMIENPVVLYYG
+171 VMIENPVVLYYG

-234 LSEVEV
+234 LSEVEI
-240 YITITEENRELTE
+240 YITITEENRGLTE

-285 DIVHNILNGLLSSKE
+285 DIIHNILNGLLSSKE

-321 HTIKKNVQRKYTKE
+321 HTITKNVQRKYTKE
-335 QLQEVG
+335 QLHEVG
-341 VIVGELMYLLP
+341 VIEGELKHLLP

-374 ELEYQKEMEEVEDV
+374 ELEYQKEMEEIEEV

-415 LKESYHEASRAIKYI
+415 LKESYYEASQAIKYI
-430 DIIRLVTGDKNKS
+430 EIIRLVTGDKNKS

-454 IFGEIDDVT
+454 IFGKVDDMT
-463 ELERYIP
+463 ELERCIP
-470 ETLKKSNISV
+470 ETLKKLYLYEDEHKGE
-480 SLIKANRTKITDS
+480 LITTLQMYLRNNQSIKKTAGAMFVHYRT
-493 NVYGISYGYDVY
+493 ISYRLE
-505 AGGAGNDN
+505 
-513 DGDAKDGRSG
+513 KIKQISG
-523 GFVGF
+523 
-528 NDEGLLKN
+528 
-536 NNMYYC
+536 
-542 DVVRGTKDLVG
+542 
-553 PFSGKSE
+553 
-560 LDTVYAFNSQEK
+560 
-572 VEGEN
+572 
-577 NNYRIYRKLD
+577 I
-587 QSLDQIEKNNSIL
+587 
-600 NSSHEKDD
+600 
-608 ASGWDIYTIGHMN
+608 
-621 PVKTFETL
+621 
-629 KNAVLVS
+629 
-636 KGDSVKADLNAYES
+636 
-650 SAKAVLMSDTK
+650 
-661 TTLNTGE
+661 
-668 SDTPEPSE
+668 
-676 SQDPCDENIKLTIN
+676 
-690 KVWKDLNNFDHS
+690 NFD
-702 RPNSI
+702 N
-707 TVTISRTWKDKAGN
+707 AN
-721 EKTETVPRYE
+721 EVLAV
-731 SYKIEGS
+731 SNGLIIYKMLKEIE
-738 SDKSKWQKVIK
+738 
-749 ELPAYT
+749 
-755 TDGDE
+755 
-760 IYYYT
+760 
-765 YSITEAKVDG
+765 
-775 YTTTI
+775 
-780 DKSQDGFTFTITNRH
+780 
-795 FPGLPDT
+795 
-802 GGYGSYLIYLIAVL
+802 
-816 LFLVYFVMRYKKCKE
+816 
-831 NKKAEKL
+831 

>member
-1 MAYTVRKLLESEQF
+1 MGYTVRKLLESEQF

-59 LSCSD
+59 LSCND

-109 PLVEIPGDF
+109 PLVEISEDSY
-118 DYWGIIR
+118 YWGIIR
-125 HVMIQVFDKDTA
+125 YVIMQVFDKDTA

-147 SFNSFI
+147 SFNAFI

-183 NLNCMVSTNSDNSK
+183 NLNCMVSTNLDNSK

-234 LSEVEV
+234 LSEVDI

-285 DIVHNILNGLLSSKE
+285 DLIHNILNGLLSSKE

-321 HTIKKNVQRKYTKE
+321 HTIKKNAQRKYTKE

-374 ELEYQKEMEEVEDV
+374 ELEYQKEMEEIEAV
-388 IQRSILYRKKDTDFQ
+388 IQQIILYRKKAIDFQ

-409 VEGYQR
+409 VKGYQR
-415 LKESYHEASRAIKYI
+415 LKESYHEASQAIKYI
-430 DIIRLVTGDKNKS
+430 EIVRLVTGDKNKS

-454 IFGEIDDVT
+454 IFGEIDDMT
-463 ELERYIP
+463 ELERCIP
-470 ETLKKSNISV
+470 ETLKKLYLYDDEHKGE
-480 SLIKANRTKITDS
+480 LITTLQMYLRNNQSIEKTAGAMFVHYRT
-493 NVYGISYGYDVY
+493 ISYRLE
-505 AGGAGNDN
+505 
-513 DGDAKDGRSG
+513 KIKQISG
-523 GFVGF
+523 INF
-528 NDEGLLKN
+528 
-536 NNMYYC
+536 
-542 DVVRGTKDLVG
+542 
-553 PFSGKSE
+553 
-560 LDTVYAFNSQEK
+560 
-572 VEGEN
+572 
-577 NNYRIYRKLD
+577 
-587 QSLDQIEKNNSIL
+587 
-600 NSSHEKDD
+600 DD
-608 ASGWDIYTIGHMN
+608 ANEVLAVSNGLIIYKM
-621 PVKTFETL
+621 L
-629 KNAVLVS
+629 K
-636 KGDSVKADLNAYES
+636 E
-650 SAKAVLMSDTK
+650 
-661 TTLNTGE
+661 
-668 SDTPEPSE
+668 
-676 SQDPCDENIKLTIN
+676 
-690 KVWKDLNNFDHS
+690 
-702 RPNSI
+702 
-707 TVTISRTWKDKAGN
+707 
-721 EKTETVPRYE
+721 
-731 SYKIEGS
+731 IE
-738 SDKSKWQKVIK
+738 
-749 ELPAYT
+749 
-755 TDGDE
+755 
-760 IYYYT
+760 
-765 YSITEAKVDG
+765 
-775 YTTTI
+775 
-780 DKSQDGFTFTITNRH
+780 
-795 FPGLPDT
+795 
-802 GGYGSYLIYLIAVL
+802 
-816 LFLVYFVMRYKKCKE
+816 
-831 NKKAEKL
+831 

>member
-109 PLVEIPGDF
+109 PLVEISEDSY
-118 DYWGIIR
+118 YWGIIR
-125 HVMIQVFDKDTA
+125 YVIMQVFDKETA

-147 SFNSFI
+147 NFNTFI

-234 LSEVEV
+234 LNEMEI

-285 DIVHNILNGLLSSKE
+285 DLIHNILNGLLSSKE

-335 QLQEVG
+335 QLHEVG
-341 VIVGELMYLLP
+341 VIEGELMHLLP

-368 VDSNQT
+368 VDSDQT
-374 ELEYQKEMEEVEDV
+374 ELEYQKEMEEIEEV
-388 IQRSILYRKKDTDFQ
+388 IQQSILYRKKDTDFQ

-415 LKESYHEASRAIKYI
+415 LKESYYEASQAIKYI
-430 DIIRLVTGDKNKS
+430 EIIRQVTGDKKKS

-454 IFGEIDDVT
+454 IFGKVDDMT
-463 ELERYIP
+463 ELERCIP
-470 ETLKKSNISV
+470 ETLKKLYLYDDEHKGE
-480 SLIKANRTKITDS
+480 LITTLQMYLRNKQSIRKTADEMFVHYRT
-493 NVYGISYGYDVY
+493 ISYRLE
-505 AGGAGNDN
+505 
-513 DGDAKDGRSG
+513 KIKQISG
-523 GFVGF
+523 
-528 NDEGLLKN
+528 
-536 NNMYYC
+536 
-542 DVVRGTKDLVG
+542 
-553 PFSGKSE
+553 
-560 LDTVYAFNSQEK
+560 
-572 VEGEN
+572 
-577 NNYRIYRKLD
+577 I
-587 QSLDQIEKNNSIL
+587 
-600 NSSHEKDD
+600 
-608 ASGWDIYTIGHMN
+608 
-621 PVKTFETL
+621 
-629 KNAVLVS
+629 
-636 KGDSVKADLNAYES
+636 
-650 SAKAVLMSDTK
+650 
-661 TTLNTGE
+661 
-668 SDTPEPSE
+668 
-676 SQDPCDENIKLTIN
+676 
-690 KVWKDLNNFDHS
+690 NFD
-702 RPNSI
+702 N
-707 TVTISRTWKDKAGN
+707 AN
-721 EKTETVPRYE
+721 EVLAV
-731 SYKIEGS
+731 SNGLIIYKMLKEIE
-738 SDKSKWQKVIK
+738 
-749 ELPAYT
+749 
-755 TDGDE
+755 
-760 IYYYT
+760 
-765 YSITEAKVDG
+765 
-775 YTTTI
+775 
-780 DKSQDGFTFTITNRH
+780 
-795 FPGLPDT
+795 
-802 GGYGSYLIYLIAVL
+802 
-816 LFLVYFVMRYKKCKE
+816 
-831 NKKAEKL
+831 

>member
-59 LSCSD
+59 LSCND
-64 REVEQHFEDLVKS
+64 QEVEQHFEDLVKS

-109 PLVEIPGDF
+109 PLVEISEDSY
-118 DYWGIIR
+118 YWGIIR
-125 HVMIQVFDKDTA
+125 YVIMQVFDKATA

-147 SFNSFI
+147 IFNTFI
-153 LKNNGSSNT
+153 LRNNGSSNT

-234 LSEVEV
+234 LSEVEI
-240 YITITEENRELTE
+240 YITITEENRGLTE

-285 DIVHNILNGLLSSKE
+285 DLIHNILNGLLSSKE

-321 HTIKKNVQRKYTKE
+321 HTIKNNVQSKYTKE
-335 QLQEVG
+335 QLHEVG
-341 VIVGELMYLLP
+341 VIEGELKHLLP

-430 DIIRLVTGDKNKS
+430 EIIRQVTGDKNKS

-470 ETLKKSNISV
+470 ETLKKLYLYDDEHKGE
-480 SLIKANRTKITDS
+480 LITTLQMYLRNNQSIKKTAGAMFVHYRT
-493 NVYGISYGYDVY
+493 ISYRLE
-505 AGGAGNDN
+505 
-513 DGDAKDGRSG
+513 KI
-523 GFVGF
+523 
-528 NDEGLLKN
+528 KQI
-536 NNMYYC
+536 
-542 DVVRGTKDLVG
+542 
-553 PFSGKSE
+553 SE
-560 LDTVYAFNSQEK
+560 INF
-572 VEGEN
+572 
-577 NNYRIYRKLD
+577 
-587 QSLDQIEKNNSIL
+587 
-600 NSSHEKDD
+600 DD
-608 ASGWDIYTIGHMN
+608 ANEVLAVSNGLIIYKM
-621 PVKTFETL
+621 L
-629 KNAVLVS
+629 K
-636 KGDSVKADLNAYES
+636 E
-650 SAKAVLMSDTK
+650 
-661 TTLNTGE
+661 
-668 SDTPEPSE
+668 
-676 SQDPCDENIKLTIN
+676 
-690 KVWKDLNNFDHS
+690 
-702 RPNSI
+702 
-707 TVTISRTWKDKAGN
+707 
-721 EKTETVPRYE
+721 
-731 SYKIEGS
+731 IE
-738 SDKSKWQKVIK
+738 
-749 ELPAYT
+749 
-755 TDGDE
+755 
-760 IYYYT
+760 
-765 YSITEAKVDG
+765 
-775 YTTTI
+775 
-780 DKSQDGFTFTITNRH
+780 
-795 FPGLPDT
+795 
-802 GGYGSYLIYLIAVL
+802 
-816 LFLVYFVMRYKKCKE
+816 
-831 NKKAEKL
+831 

>member
-109 PLVEIPGDF
+109 PLVEISEDSY
-118 DYWGIIR
+118 YWGIIR
-125 HVMIQVFDKDTA
+125 YVMIQVFDKDTA

-147 SFNSFI
+147 SFNTFI

-183 NLNCMVSTNSDNSK
+183 DLNCMVSTNSDNSK

-234 LSEVEV
+234 LSEVEI

-271 SEFAQDEVKKKYQR
+271 SEFAQNEVKKTYQR
-285 DIVHNILNGLLSSKE
+285 DLIHNILNGLLSSKE

-335 QLQEVG
+335 QLHEVG

-415 LKESYHEASRAIKYI
+415 LKESYQEASRAIKYI

-454 IFGEIDDVT
+454 IFGKVDDMT
-463 ELERYIP
+463 ELERCIP
-470 ETLKKSNISV
+470 ETLKKLYLYDDEHKGE
-480 SLIKANRTKITDS
+480 LITTLQMYLRNNQSIKKTADAMFVHYRT
-493 NVYGISYGYDVY
+493 ISYRLE
-505 AGGAGNDN
+505 
-513 DGDAKDGRSG
+513 KIKQISG
-523 GFVGF
+523 
-528 NDEGLLKN
+528 
-536 NNMYYC
+536 
-542 DVVRGTKDLVG
+542 
-553 PFSGKSE
+553 
-560 LDTVYAFNSQEK
+560 
-572 VEGEN
+572 
-577 NNYRIYRKLD
+577 I
-587 QSLDQIEKNNSIL
+587 
-600 NSSHEKDD
+600 
-608 ASGWDIYTIGHMN
+608 
-621 PVKTFETL
+621 
-629 KNAVLVS
+629 
-636 KGDSVKADLNAYES
+636 
-650 SAKAVLMSDTK
+650 
-661 TTLNTGE
+661 
-668 SDTPEPSE
+668 
-676 SQDPCDENIKLTIN
+676 
-690 KVWKDLNNFDHS
+690 NFD
-702 RPNSI
+702 N
-707 TVTISRTWKDKAGN
+707 AN
-721 EKTETVPRYE
+721 EVLAV
-731 SYKIEGS
+731 SNGLIIYKMLKEIE
-738 SDKSKWQKVIK
+738 
-749 ELPAYT
+749 
-755 TDGDE
+755 
-760 IYYYT
+760 
-765 YSITEAKVDG
+765 
-775 YTTTI
+775 
-780 DKSQDGFTFTITNRH
+780 
-795 FPGLPDT
+795 
-802 GGYGSYLIYLIAVL
+802 
-816 LFLVYFVMRYKKCKE
+816 
-831 NKKAEKL
+831 

>member
-1 MAYTVRKLLESEQF
+1 MGYTVRKLLESEQF

-109 PLVEIPGDF
+109 PLVEIPGDLY
-118 DYWGIIR
+118 YWGIIR
-125 HVMIQVFDKDTA
+125 HVMMQVFDKDTA

-147 SFNSFI
+147 NFNTFI

-183 NLNCMVSTNSDNSK
+183 NLNCMVSTNLDNSK

-234 LSEVEV
+234 LNEMEI

-285 DIVHNILNGLLSSKE
+285 DIIHNILNGLLSSKE

-335 QLQEVG
+335 QLHEVG
-341 VIVGELMYLLP
+341 VIVGELTYLLP

-368 VDSNQT
+368 VDSDQT
-374 ELEYQKEMEEVEDV
+374 ELEYQKEMEEVKDV

-415 LKESYHEASRAIKYI
+415 LKESYHEASQAIKYI
-430 DIIRLVTGDKNKS
+430 EIIRLVTGDKNKS

-454 IFGEIDDVT
+454 IFGKVDDVT

-470 ETLKKSNISV
+470 ETLKKLYLYDEHKGE
-480 SLIKANRTKITDS
+480 LITTLQMYLRNNQSIKKTAGAMFVHYRT
-493 NVYGISYGYDVY
+493 ISYRLEKIKQISGIDF
-505 AGGAGNDN
+505 DN
-513 DGDAKDGRSG
+513 ANEVLAVS
-523 GFVGF
+523 
-528 NDEGLLKN
+528 NGLIIYKMLK
-536 NNMYYC
+536 
-542 DVVRGTKDLVG
+542 
-553 PFSGKSE
+553 E
-560 LDTVYAFNSQEK
+560 
-572 VEGEN
+572 
-577 NNYRIYRKLD
+577 
-587 QSLDQIEKNNSIL
+587 IE
-600 NSSHEKDD
+600 
-608 ASGWDIYTIGHMN
+608 
-621 PVKTFETL
+621 
-629 KNAVLVS
+629 
-636 KGDSVKADLNAYES
+636 
-650 SAKAVLMSDTK
+650 
-661 TTLNTGE
+661 
-668 SDTPEPSE
+668 
-676 SQDPCDENIKLTIN
+676 
-690 KVWKDLNNFDHS
+690 
-702 RPNSI
+702 
-707 TVTISRTWKDKAGN
+707 
-721 EKTETVPRYE
+721 
-731 SYKIEGS
+731 
-738 SDKSKWQKVIK
+738 
-749 ELPAYT
+749 
-755 TDGDE
+755 
-760 IYYYT
+760 
-765 YSITEAKVDG
+765 
-775 YTTTI
+775 
-780 DKSQDGFTFTITNRH
+780 
-795 FPGLPDT
+795 
-802 GGYGSYLIYLIAVL
+802 
-816 LFLVYFVMRYKKCKE
+816 
-831 NKKAEKL
+831 

>member
-109 PLVEIPGDF
+109 PLVEISEDSY
-118 DYWGIIR
+118 YWGIIR
-125 HVMIQVFDKDTA
+125 YVMIQVFDKDTA

-147 SFNSFI
+147 SFNTFI

-183 NLNCMVSTNSDNSK
+183 DLNCMVSTNSDNSK

-234 LSEVEV
+234 LSEVEI

-271 SEFAQDEVKKKYQR
+271 SEFAQDEEKKTYQR
-285 DIVHNILNGLLSSKE
+285 DIIHNILNGLLSSKE

-321 HTIKKNVQRKYTKE
+321 HTITKNVQRKYTKE
-335 QLQEVG
+335 QLHEVG
-341 VIVGELMYLLP
+341 VIEGELMHLLP

-368 VDSNQT
+368 VDFNQT

-388 IQRSILYRKKDTDFQ
+388 IQRSIFYRKKDTDFQ

-415 LKESYHEASRAIKYI
+415 LKESYYEASQAIKYI
-430 DIIRLVTGDKNKS
+430 EIIRQVTGDKNKS
-443 VVHYSNLGFFQ
+443 VVQYSNLGFFQ
-454 IFGEIDDVT
+454 IFGKVDDMT
-463 ELERYIP
+463 ELERCIP
-470 ETLKKSNISV
+470 ETLKKLYLYDDEHKGE
-480 SLIKANRTKITDS
+480 LITTLQMYLRNNQSIKKTAGAMFVHYRT
-493 NVYGISYGYDVY
+493 ISYRLE
-505 AGGAGNDN
+505 
-513 DGDAKDGRSG
+513 KIKQISG
-523 GFVGF
+523 
-528 NDEGLLKN
+528 
-536 NNMYYC
+536 
-542 DVVRGTKDLVG
+542 
-553 PFSGKSE
+553 
-560 LDTVYAFNSQEK
+560 
-572 VEGEN
+572 
-577 NNYRIYRKLD
+577 I
-587 QSLDQIEKNNSIL
+587 
-600 NSSHEKDD
+600 
-608 ASGWDIYTIGHMN
+608 
-621 PVKTFETL
+621 
-629 KNAVLVS
+629 
-636 KGDSVKADLNAYES
+636 
-650 SAKAVLMSDTK
+650 
-661 TTLNTGE
+661 
-668 SDTPEPSE
+668 
-676 SQDPCDENIKLTIN
+676 
-690 KVWKDLNNFDHS
+690 NFD
-702 RPNSI
+702 N
-707 TVTISRTWKDKAGN
+707 AN
-721 EKTETVPRYE
+721 EVLAVSNGLIIYKMLK
-731 SYKIEGS
+731 KIE
-738 SDKSKWQKVIK
+738 
-749 ELPAYT
+749 
-755 TDGDE
+755 
-760 IYYYT
+760 
-765 YSITEAKVDG
+765 
-775 YTTTI
+775 
-780 DKSQDGFTFTITNRH
+780 
-795 FPGLPDT
+795 
-802 GGYGSYLIYLIAVL
+802 
-816 LFLVYFVMRYKKCKE
+816 
-831 NKKAEKL
+831 

>member
-59 LSCSD
+59 LSCND

-101 KHCKKYEI
+101 KHCKKYQI
-109 PLVEIPGDF
+109 PLVEISEDLY
-118 DYWGIIR
+118 YWGIIR
-125 HVMIQVFDKDTA
+125 YVIMQVFDKATA

-147 SFNSFI
+147 NFNAFI
-153 LKNNGSSNT
+153 LNNNGSSNT
-162 ASDIIKFLS
+162 ASNIIKFLS
-171 IMIENPVVLYYG
+171 VMIENPVVLYYG

-234 LSEVEV
+234 LNEMEI

-335 QLQEVG
+335 QLHEVG

-388 IQRSILYRKKDTDFQ
+388 IQRSILYRKKDIDFQ

-454 IFGEIDDVT
+454 IFGKVDDMT
-463 ELERYIP
+463 ELERCIP
-470 ETLKKSNISV
+470 ETLKKLYLYDDEHKGE
-480 SLIKANRTKITDS
+480 LITTLQMYLRNNQSIKKTAGAMFVHYRT
-493 NVYGISYGYDVY
+493 ISYRLE
-505 AGGAGNDN
+505 
-513 DGDAKDGRSG
+513 KIKQISG
-523 GFVGF
+523 INF
-528 NDEGLLKN
+528 
-536 NNMYYC
+536 
-542 DVVRGTKDLVG
+542 
-553 PFSGKSE
+553 
-560 LDTVYAFNSQEK
+560 
-572 VEGEN
+572 
-577 NNYRIYRKLD
+577 
-587 QSLDQIEKNNSIL
+587 
-600 NSSHEKDD
+600 DD
-608 ASGWDIYTIGHMN
+608 ANEVLAVSNGLIIYKM
-621 PVKTFETL
+621 L
-629 KNAVLVS
+629 K
-636 KGDSVKADLNAYES
+636 E
-650 SAKAVLMSDTK
+650 
-661 TTLNTGE
+661 
-668 SDTPEPSE
+668 
-676 SQDPCDENIKLTIN
+676 
-690 KVWKDLNNFDHS
+690 
-702 RPNSI
+702 
-707 TVTISRTWKDKAGN
+707 
-721 EKTETVPRYE
+721 
-731 SYKIEGS
+731 IE
-738 SDKSKWQKVIK
+738 
-749 ELPAYT
+749 
-755 TDGDE
+755 
-760 IYYYT
+760 
-765 YSITEAKVDG
+765 
-775 YTTTI
+775 
-780 DKSQDGFTFTITNRH
+780 
-795 FPGLPDT
+795 
-802 GGYGSYLIYLIAVL
+802 
-816 LFLVYFVMRYKKCKE
+816 
-831 NKKAEKL
+831 

>member
-109 PLVEIPGDF
+109 PLVEISEDSY
-118 DYWGIIR
+118 YWGIIR
-125 HVMIQVFDKDTA
+125 YVMIQVFDKDTA

-147 SFNSFI
+147 SFNTFI

-183 NLNCMVSTNSDNSK
+183 DLNCMVSTNSDNSK

-234 LSEVEV
+234 LSEVEI

-271 SEFAQDEVKKKYQR
+271 SEFAQNEVKKTYQR
-285 DIVHNILNGLLSSKE
+285 DLIHNILNGLLSSKE

-321 HTIKKNVQRKYTKE
+321 HTITKNVQRKYTKE
-335 QLQEVG
+335 QLHEVG
-341 VIVGELMYLLP
+341 VIEGELMHLLP

-368 VDSNQT
+368 VDSDQT

-415 LKESYHEASRAIKYI
+415 LKESYYEASQAIKYI
-430 DIIRLVTGDKNKS
+430 EIIRQVTGDKNKS
-443 VVHYSNLGFFQ
+443 VVQYSNLGFFQ
-454 IFGEIDDVT
+454 IFGKVDDMT
-463 ELERYIP
+463 ELERCIP
-470 ETLKKSNISV
+470 ETLKKLYLYDDEHKGE
-480 SLIKANRTKITDS
+480 LITTLQMYLRNNQSIKKTASAMFVHYRT
-493 NVYGISYGYDVY
+493 ISYRLE
-505 AGGAGNDN
+505 
-513 DGDAKDGRSG
+513 KIKQISG
-523 GFVGF
+523 
-528 NDEGLLKN
+528 
-536 NNMYYC
+536 
-542 DVVRGTKDLVG
+542 
-553 PFSGKSE
+553 
-560 LDTVYAFNSQEK
+560 
-572 VEGEN
+572 
-577 NNYRIYRKLD
+577 I
-587 QSLDQIEKNNSIL
+587 
-600 NSSHEKDD
+600 
-608 ASGWDIYTIGHMN
+608 
-621 PVKTFETL
+621 
-629 KNAVLVS
+629 
-636 KGDSVKADLNAYES
+636 
-650 SAKAVLMSDTK
+650 
-661 TTLNTGE
+661 
-668 SDTPEPSE
+668 
-676 SQDPCDENIKLTIN
+676 
-690 KVWKDLNNFDHS
+690 NFD
-702 RPNSI
+702 N
-707 TVTISRTWKDKAGN
+707 AN
-721 EKTETVPRYE
+721 EVLAV
-731 SYKIEGS
+731 SNGLIIYKMLKEIE
-738 SDKSKWQKVIK
+738 
-749 ELPAYT
+749 
-755 TDGDE
+755 
-760 IYYYT
+760 
-765 YSITEAKVDG
+765 
-775 YTTTI
+775 
-780 DKSQDGFTFTITNRH
+780 
-795 FPGLPDT
+795 
-802 GGYGSYLIYLIAVL
+802 
-816 LFLVYFVMRYKKCKE
+816 
-831 NKKAEKL
+831 

>member
-109 PLVEIPGDF
+109 PLVEISEDSY
-118 DYWGIIR
+118 YWGIIR
-125 HVMIQVFDKDTA
+125 YVIMQVFDKDTA

-147 SFNSFI
+147 NFNTFI
-153 LKNNGSSNT
+153 LRNNGSSNT

-234 LSEVEV
+234 LNEMEI

-285 DIVHNILNGLLSSKE
+285 DIIHNILNGLLSSKE

-335 QLQEVG
+335 QLHEVG

-415 LKESYHEASRAIKYI
+415 LKESYHEASQAIKYI
-430 DIIRLVTGDKNKS
+430 EIIRQVTGDKNKS

-454 IFGEIDDVT
+454 IFGKVDDMT
-463 ELERYIP
+463 ELERCIP
-470 ETLKKSNISV
+470 ETLKKLYLYDDEHKGE
-480 SLIKANRTKITDS
+480 LITTLQMYLRNNQSIKKTAGAMFVHYRT
-493 NVYGISYGYDVY
+493 ISYRLE
-505 AGGAGNDN
+505 
-513 DGDAKDGRSG
+513 KIKQISG
-523 GFVGF
+523 INF
-528 NDEGLLKN
+528 
-536 NNMYYC
+536 
-542 DVVRGTKDLVG
+542 
-553 PFSGKSE
+553 
-560 LDTVYAFNSQEK
+560 
-572 VEGEN
+572 
-577 NNYRIYRKLD
+577 
-587 QSLDQIEKNNSIL
+587 
-600 NSSHEKDD
+600 DD
-608 ASGWDIYTIGHMN
+608 ANEVLAVSNGLIIYKM
-621 PVKTFETL
+621 L
-629 KNAVLVS
+629 K
-636 KGDSVKADLNAYES
+636 E
-650 SAKAVLMSDTK
+650 
-661 TTLNTGE
+661 
-668 SDTPEPSE
+668 
-676 SQDPCDENIKLTIN
+676 
-690 KVWKDLNNFDHS
+690 
-702 RPNSI
+702 
-707 TVTISRTWKDKAGN
+707 
-721 EKTETVPRYE
+721 
-731 SYKIEGS
+731 IE
-738 SDKSKWQKVIK
+738 
-749 ELPAYT
+749 
-755 TDGDE
+755 
-760 IYYYT
+760 
-765 YSITEAKVDG
+765 
-775 YTTTI
+775 
-780 DKSQDGFTFTITNRH
+780 
-795 FPGLPDT
+795 
-802 GGYGSYLIYLIAVL
+802 
-816 LFLVYFVMRYKKCKE
+816 
-831 NKKAEKL
+831 

>member
-109 PLVEIPGDF
+109 PLVEISEDSY
-118 DYWGIIR
+118 YWGIIR
-125 HVMIQVFDKDTA
+125 YVIMQVFDKDTA

-147 SFNSFI
+147 NFNTFI
-153 LKNNGSSNT
+153 LNNNGSCNT

-171 IMIENPVVLYYG
+171 VMIENPVVLYHG
-183 NLNCMVSTNSDNSK
+183 NLNCMVSTKSDNSK

-234 LSEVEV
+234 LNEMEI

-285 DIVHNILNGLLSSKE
+285 DIIHNILNGLLSSKE

-335 QLQEVG
+335 QLHEVG
-341 VIVGELMYLLP
+341 VIEGELMHLLP

-470 ETLKKSNISV
+470 ETLKKLYLYDDEHKGE
-480 SLIKANRTKITDS
+480 LITTLQMYLRNKQSIRKTADAMFVHYRT
-493 NVYGISYGYDVY
+493 ISYRLE
-505 AGGAGNDN
+505 
-513 DGDAKDGRSG
+513 KIKQISG
-523 GFVGF
+523 
-528 NDEGLLKN
+528 
-536 NNMYYC
+536 
-542 DVVRGTKDLVG
+542 
-553 PFSGKSE
+553 
-560 LDTVYAFNSQEK
+560 
-572 VEGEN
+572 
-577 NNYRIYRKLD
+577 I
-587 QSLDQIEKNNSIL
+587 
-600 NSSHEKDD
+600 
-608 ASGWDIYTIGHMN
+608 
-621 PVKTFETL
+621 
-629 KNAVLVS
+629 
-636 KGDSVKADLNAYES
+636 
-650 SAKAVLMSDTK
+650 
-661 TTLNTGE
+661 
-668 SDTPEPSE
+668 
-676 SQDPCDENIKLTIN
+676 
-690 KVWKDLNNFDHS
+690 NFD
-702 RPNSI
+702 N
-707 TVTISRTWKDKAGN
+707 AN
-721 EKTETVPRYE
+721 EVLAV
-731 SYKIEGS
+731 SNGLIIYKMLKEIE
-738 SDKSKWQKVIK
+738 
-749 ELPAYT
+749 
-755 TDGDE
+755 
-760 IYYYT
+760 
-765 YSITEAKVDG
+765 
-775 YTTTI
+775 
-780 DKSQDGFTFTITNRH
+780 
-795 FPGLPDT
+795 
-802 GGYGSYLIYLIAVL
+802 
-816 LFLVYFVMRYKKCKE
+816 
-831 NKKAEKL
+831 

>member
-59 LSCSD
+59 LSCND

-109 PLVEIPGDF
+109 PLVEISEDSY
-118 DYWGIIR
+118 YWGIIR
-125 HVMIQVFDKDTA
+125 YVIMQVFDKATA

-147 SFNSFI
+147 NFNTFI
-153 LKNNGSSNT
+153 LNNNGSCNT
-162 ASDIIKFLS
+162 ASNIIKFLS
-171 IMIENPVVLYYG
+171 VMIENPVVLYYG

-234 LSEVEV
+234 LSEVEI
-240 YITITEENRELTE
+240 YITITEENRGLTE

-285 DIVHNILNGLLSSKE
+285 DLIHNILNGLLSSKE

-335 QLQEVG
+335 QLHEVG
-341 VIVGELMYLLP
+341 VIVGELMHLLP

-430 DIIRLVTGDKNKS
+430 DIIRQVTGDKNKS

-470 ETLKKSNISV
+470 ETLKKLYLYDDEHKGE
-480 SLIKANRTKITDS
+480 LITTLQMYLRNNQSIKKTADAMFVHYRT
-493 NVYGISYGYDVY
+493 ISYRLE
-505 AGGAGNDN
+505 
-513 DGDAKDGRSG
+513 KIKQISG
-523 GFVGF
+523 INF
-528 NDEGLLKN
+528 NDANEVLAVSNGLIIYKMLK
-536 NNMYYC
+536 
-542 DVVRGTKDLVG
+542 
-553 PFSGKSE
+553 E
-560 LDTVYAFNSQEK
+560 
-572 VEGEN
+572 
-577 NNYRIYRKLD
+577 
-587 QSLDQIEKNNSIL
+587 IE
-600 NSSHEKDD
+600 
-608 ASGWDIYTIGHMN
+608 
-621 PVKTFETL
+621 
-629 KNAVLVS
+629 
-636 KGDSVKADLNAYES
+636 
-650 SAKAVLMSDTK
+650 
-661 TTLNTGE
+661 
-668 SDTPEPSE
+668 
-676 SQDPCDENIKLTIN
+676 
-690 KVWKDLNNFDHS
+690 
-702 RPNSI
+702 
-707 TVTISRTWKDKAGN
+707 
-721 EKTETVPRYE
+721 
-731 SYKIEGS
+731 
-738 SDKSKWQKVIK
+738 
-749 ELPAYT
+749 
-755 TDGDE
+755 
-760 IYYYT
+760 
-765 YSITEAKVDG
+765 
-775 YTTTI
+775 
-780 DKSQDGFTFTITNRH
+780 
-795 FPGLPDT
+795 
-802 GGYGSYLIYLIAVL
+802 
-816 LFLVYFVMRYKKCKE
+816 
-831 NKKAEKL
+831 